1 MKLSQQSINN
11 FSFINKNYKHILNYY
26 FNKETKYILKRIYE
40 IIKKSFNK
48 YSNLLSYISQENDF
62 IKEENYN
69 KTNIVFPSDFNES
82 DFPNK
87 IIRFIKNN
95 IVRQKKFSFIIK
107 GRKINIYIGYEENY
121 KTKNDFNFIIEKMM
135 MWIHILCEFSSHK
148 CSQELSI
155 YIYMTSLK
163 KMLPNKGDI
172 IDCINANSAFTRS
185 CLPKSEIVIYRYEE
199 WFKVFIHETFHC
211 FGLDFSHMY
220 ETNRMVETYMQE
232 IFNVDVEILLFE
244 SYTEFWAELMNTMFF
259 VYLDN
264 PIFRKNYNKFA
275 SILNKLINYQRV
287 HCSLIMNKI
296 LAFNDI
302 NYDMLIFRSDKKLN
316 YKENTNVIAYYVIK
330 TIMFINF
337 NETILF
343 FQRYNMENI
352 FQFTHTAEKV
362 ESFCLFIKESSNSQ
376 LVRSLSKIKHNYNNN
391 SIQMD
396 LYDFK

>member
-1 MKLSQQSINN
+1 MNCVQCVQ
-11 FSFINKNYKHILNYY
+11 
-26 FNKETKYILKRIYE
+26 
-40 IIKKSFNK
+40 
-48 YSNLLSYISQENDF
+48 
-62 IKEENYN
+62 
-69 KTNIVFPSDFNES
+69 
-82 DFPNK
+82 
-87 IIRFIKNN
+87 
-95 IVRQKKFSFIIK
+95 
-107 GRKINIYIGYEENY
+107 
-121 KTKNDFNFIIEKMM
+121 
-135 MWIHILCEFSSHK
+135 
-148 CSQELSI
+148 
-155 YIYMTSLK
+155 
-163 KMLPNKGDI
+163 
-172 IDCINANSAFTRS
+172 
-185 CLPKSEIVIYRYEE
+185 
-199 WFKVFIHETFHC
+199 
-211 FGLDFSHMY
+211 
-220 ETNRMVETYMQE
+220 RM
-232 IFNVDVEILLFE
+232 
-244 SYTEFWAELMNTMFF
+244 
-259 VYLDN
+259 
-264 PIFRKNYNKFA
+264 
-275 SILNKLINYQRV
+275 QRV

>member
-26 FNKETKYILKRIYE
+26 FNKETKYILKRIYD

-95 IVRQKKFSFIIK
+95 IVRQKKISFIIK
-107 GRKINIYIGYEENY
+107 GRKINIYIGYEENS
-121 KTKNDFNFIIEKMM
+121 KTKIDFNFIIEKMI

-155 YIYMTSLK
+155 YLYMTPLK
-163 KMLPNKGDI
+163 KMLPNKGNI

-185 CLPKSEIVIYRYEE
+185 CSPKSEIVIYRYEE

-220 ETNRMVETYMQE
+220 ETNRMVEIYMQE
-232 IFNVDVEILLFE
+232 VFNVDVKILLFE

-259 VYLDN
+259 IYLDN
-264 PIFRKNYNKFA
+264 PILRNNYNKFS

-296 LAFNDI
+296 LDFNGI
-302 NYDMLIFRSDKKLN
+302 NYDMLISKSDKKLN

>member
-11 FSFINKNYKHILNYY
+11 FSFIDRNYKHILNYY
-26 FNKETKYILKRIYE
+26 FNKETKYFLKKIYD
-40 IIKKSFNK
+40 IMKKAFNK
-48 YSNLLSYISQENDF
+48 YNNLLSYVSQDNEF

-95 IVRQKKFSFIIK
+95 IVRQKKISFIIK